1 MTPQEPKG
9 EQAQADSAV
18 AVAIR
23 LLENALVAYGS
34 EHVKGAAILHVLPK
48 LTKAFGKDEDKAK
61 EIMPAELQTALMA
74 PGGGGE
80 AEAGGGA
87 PPGGAPPGGGAPPP
101 SGGM

>member
-23 LLENALVAYGS
+23 LLENSLVAHGS
-34 EHVKGAAILHVLPK
+34 GTPKGKAIMHSLGS
-48 LTKAFGKDEDKAK
+48 LTKAFGKDEDKAH

-74 PGGGGE
+74 PGGGGDSGG
-80 AEAGGGA
+80 APGADAGGGA
-87 PPGGAPPGGGAPPP
+87 PPGG
-101 SGGM
+101 M